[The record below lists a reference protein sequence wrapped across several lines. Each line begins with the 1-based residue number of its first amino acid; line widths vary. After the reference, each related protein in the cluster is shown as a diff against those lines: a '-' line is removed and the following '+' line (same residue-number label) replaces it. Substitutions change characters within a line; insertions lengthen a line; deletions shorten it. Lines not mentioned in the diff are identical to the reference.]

1 VTGQGAKPGE
11 RGGALWIAELGAI
24 AARELGVPVGIVAV
38 PFPQLGGGRD
48 LFAPV
53 VKAGPLLAETPR
65 PEPVDEHS
73 LPIIGLWRVVHP
85 TDLRMHCPRHPRLL
99 DRSHPLSI
107 RRLIVGGFL
116 DGELGRRVCL
126 KACIRDGYT
135 AADRAAVATV
145 FDPLESPIERREPG
159 PETGGHSVVDALL
172 RQRLRRIRRIA
183 FGLMVICTNRAEIGQ
198 QLLNLRTLRV
208 Q

>member
-1 VTGQGAKPGE
+1 MSCRHLFSVAEQVGEDSHLADFAALCSGQPGELSVTGQCAKPGE
-11 RGGALWIAELGAI
+11 RGGALWIAELRAI

-38 PFPQLGGGRD
+38 PFSNSVERAISG
-48 LFAPV
+48 
-53 VKAGPLLAETPR
+53 
-65 PEPVDEHS
+65 
-73 LPIIGLWRVVHP
+73 
-85 TDLRMHCPRHPRLL
+85 LL
-99 DRSHPLSI
+99 DRSQPLSI
-107 RRLIVGGFL
+107 RRLSVGGFL